1 MLLTLRSGF
10 VAAAG
15 FAVAMAAF
23 TLASIRLAETNDMV
37 EHGTIVKL
45 AIVQMRFDA
54 TMAADNATNYA
65 LTGRQDRLQMYRE
78 ARGSFGVN
86 LSRVRELTRD
96 NPAQQAAIDG
106 IEARMQNRFAELQ
119 AAVDTRDAQ
128 GRDAAVALI
137 DRQIELRTFENRA
150 AILGMLAE
158 EDRLSVERRERERHL
173 EIASALAI
181 SAASVCF
188 AFLFV
193 AGWNAR
199 RAETQ
204 SRLVSNATR
213 EKLEAENAALNERAR
228 VAEFQERFIG
238 VLGHDLR
245 NPLGALAM
253 GIDLLKREVPNEQ
266 RTLDRMAS
274 SARRMSRMIDQL
286 LDLTRARLGGG
297 IKLNPGRTDLAKITS
312 EIVDELRAQSRDVVV
327 NVKAQGDLGGEW
339 DADRLAQVISNLVGN
354 AIHHGSV
361 ERPIEV
367 ELEGELDVVSF
378 SVRNQ
383 GPPITG
389 TLQKV
394 LFDPFRR
401 GERESNSQKTEG
413 VGLGLYISREI
424 IERHGGRIDV
434 SSTAESGTAFTFTL
448 PRTSQAVS
456 ELDASAKVT

>member
-1 MLLTLRSGF
+1 MLLTLRSGL

-15 FAVAMAAF
+15 FAVAMGAF
-23 TLASIRLAETNDMV
+23 ALASLRLAETNEMV
-37 EHGTIVKL
+37 EHGTIAKL
-45 AIVQMRFDA
+45 AIVQMRLDA
-54 TMAADNATNYA
+54 ALADDNATNYA
-65 LTGRQDRLQMYRE
+65 LTGRQERLRMYRD
-78 ARGSFGVN
+78 ACASFGGN
-86 LSRVRELTRD
+86 LARVRDLTRH
-96 NPAQQAAIDG
+96 NPVQQAAIDG
-106 IEARMQNRFAELQ
+106 IETRMQSRFAEFQ
-119 AAVDTRDAQ
+119 AVVDIRDAQ
-128 GRDAAVALI
+128 GKEAALTLA
-137 DRQIELRTFENRA
+137 DRQIGLRTSEIRA

-158 EDRLSVERRERERHL
+158 EDRLMLERHESAKRL
-173 EIASALAI
+173 QIASVLAI
-181 SAASVCF
+181 AAASACF

-204 SRLVSNATR
+204 SRLVNDATR
-213 EKLEAENAALNERAR
+213 AKLEAENAALNERAK

-253 GIDLLKREVPNEQ
+253 GIDLLRREVPSEQ
-266 RTLDRMAS
+266 RTLERMAS

-297 IKLNPGRTDLAKITS
+297 IQLKPVDADLAKITS
-312 EIVDELRAQSRDVVV
+312 EIVDELRAQSQNVVV
-327 NVKAQGDLGGEW
+327 HVTSEGDLRGEW

-354 AIHHGSV
+354 AIHHGSAD
-361 ERPIEV
+361 RPIDV
-367 ELEGELDVVSF
+367 ELEGDQNAVSF
-378 SVRNQ
+378 CVRNH
-383 GPPITG
+383 GAPITE

-401 GERESNSQKTEG
+401 GERESNSQKTQG

-434 SSTAESGTAFTFTL
+434 SSSAESGTAFTFTL
-448 PRTSQAVS
+448 PRTSQPRGK
-456 ELDASAKVT
+456 LDASAKVT